1 MKFLNIYIYIYIAL
15 DDKHKNKY
23 NRSDFYKWRYDDMK
37 NNKII

>member
-23 NRSDFYKWRYDDMK
+23 NRSDFINEDMMT
-37 NNKII
+37 